1 MTQEESH
8 TLKVIKGT
16 PGAEAADPEVVTGD
30 IPGGD
35 VLHQMP
41 LYRVKLDGLN
51 VTAVEQLF
59 ELGSIAP
66 ETVDP
71 MLATEAGFAADAKA
85 TGDALKSQNSKIW
98 PVGSIYLSVNATNPG
113 TLFGGTWQQI
123 TGRFLLAAGGG
134 YSAGAT
140 GGEASHTL
148 TVSEIP
154 SHSHAYSD
162 TQSRL
167 AQGSYGYNANDTM
180 YDQFFSQSKST
191 GSSGGGGA
199 HNNMPPYLVVYV
211 WKRTA

>member
-1 MTQEESH
+1 MSLKTDYKDAMFQGSRKYQMIQNDDGTVSFEDVTEYTQ
-8 TLKVIKGT
+8 
-16 PGAEAADPEVVTGD
+16 TGD
-30 IPGGD
+30 SFGAKDINDTNTEVEKKFDSTD
-35 VLHQMP
+35 V
-41 LYRVKLDGLN
+41 
-51 VTAVEQLF
+51 
-59 ELGSIAP
+59 
-66 ETVDP
+66 VDP
-71 MLATEAGFAADAKA
+71 MVTTQAGFAADAKA

-154 SHSHAYSD
+154 SHSHTYSD

-199 HNNMPPYLVVYV
+199 HNNMPPYLVVYI
-211 WKRTA
+211 WKRIA

>member
-1 MTQEESH
+1 MSLKTDYKDAMFQGSRKYQMIQNDDGTISFEDVTEYTQ
-8 TLKVIKGT
+8 
-16 PGAEAADPEVVTGD
+16 TGD
-30 IPGGD
+30 SFGAKDINETNTEVEKKFDSTD
-35 VLHQMP
+35 V
-41 LYRVKLDGLN
+41 
-51 VTAVEQLF
+51 
-59 ELGSIAP
+59 
-66 ETVDP
+66 VDP
-71 MLATEAGFAADAKA
+71 MVTTQAGFAADAKA

-154 SHSHAYSD
+154 SHSHTYSD

-180 YDQFFSQSKST
+180 YDQFFLQSKST

>member
-1 MTQEESH
+1 MIQNDDGTVSFEDVTEYTQ
-8 TLKVIKGT
+8 
-16 PGAEAADPEVVTGD
+16 TGD
-30 IPGGD
+30 SFGAKDINETNTEVEKKFDSTD
-35 VLHQMP
+35 V
-41 LYRVKLDGLN
+41 
-51 VTAVEQLF
+51 
-59 ELGSIAP
+59 
-66 ETVDP
+66 VDP
-71 MLATEAGFAADAKA
+71 MVTTQAGFAADAKA

-154 SHSHAYSD
+154 SHSHTYSD

-180 YDQFFSQSKST
+180 YDQFFLQSKST

>member
-1 MTQEESH
+1 MHLLQPSVFS
-8 TLKVIKGT
+8 VI
-16 PGAEAADPEVVTGD
+16 
-30 IPGGD
+30 
-35 VLHQMP
+35 Q
-41 LYRVKLDGLN
+41 
-51 VTAVEQLF
+51 
-59 ELGSIAP
+59 
-66 ETVDP
+66 
-71 MLATEAGFAADAKA
+71 
-85 TGDALKSQNSKIW
+85 SQNSKMW
-98 PVGSIYLSVNATNPG
+98 PVGSIYLSVNATNPE

-134 YSAGAT
+134 YSAGTT

-154 SHSHAYSD
+154 SRSHTYSD

-167 AQGSYGYNANDTM
+167 AQGSYGYNDNDTM

>member
-1 MTQEESH
+1 MSLKTDYKDAMFQGSRKYQMIQNDDGTVSFEDVTEYTQ
-8 TLKVIKGT
+8 
-16 PGAEAADPEVVTGD
+16 TGD
-30 IPGGD
+30 SFGAKDINETNTEVEKKFDSTD
-35 VLHQMP
+35 V
-41 LYRVKLDGLN
+41 
-51 VTAVEQLF
+51 
-59 ELGSIAP
+59 
-66 ETVDP
+66 VDP
-71 MLATEAGFAADAKA
+71 MVTTQAGFAADAKA

-154 SHSHAYSD
+154 SHSHTYSD

-180 YDQFFSQSKST
+180 YDQFFLQSKST